1 VGRRR
6 SVAYRAA
13 ALRRVLAGGA
23 GAAAEDTYC
32 IASVGAR
39 AHQWSWCVAVGGFG
53 VWVGE
58 DLGEGGN
65 FRPLPSET
73 DRIGPPG

>member
-1 VGRRR
+1 MERVRQRRIPTVLQAWGRG
-6 SVAYRAA
+6 
-13 ALRRVLAGGA
+13 LTGG
-23 GAAAEDTYC
+23 
-32 IASVGAR
+32 VGAR
-39 AHQWSWCVAVGGFG
+39 RWAMVGGFG
-53 VWVGE
+53 VRVGE